1 MRILDLYVG
10 RFTYHSTS
18 TTFITLAVFVSACV
32 SSVIGFIEQVK
43 GN

>member
-1 MRILDLYVG
+1 MRIFDIYIG

-18 TTFITLAVFVSACV
+18 TTFITLTVFVEIWM
-32 SSVIGFIEQVK
+32 SSVMRFIEQVK

>member
-1 MRILDLYVG
+1 MRILDIYIG

-18 TTFITLAVFVSACV
+18 TTFITLTVFVGIWM
-32 SSVIGFIEQVK
+32 SSVMRFIEQVK